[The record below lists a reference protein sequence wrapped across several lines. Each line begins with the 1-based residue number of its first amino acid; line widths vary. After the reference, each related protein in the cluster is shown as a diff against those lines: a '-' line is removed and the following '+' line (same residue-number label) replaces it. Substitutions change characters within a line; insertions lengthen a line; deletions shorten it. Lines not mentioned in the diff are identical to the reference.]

1 MSQALQSLNV
11 DVAALDW
18 EPGSPWYGPGAR
30 FGGREVIEIKVLSDR
45 RQDGGGVAYLLHF
58 MPPAGKLI
66 KIVAIARSDE
76 HIVTLEGGRGTK
88 SGERLRIQGQYGLN
102 PNGKP
107 HSAMISTDTTA
118 LVIYTGERDE
128 VLSTEVLDLALEP
141 AAP

>member
-11 DVAALDW
+11 DVAALAW
-18 EPGSPWYGPGAR
+18 QPGSPWYGPGAV
-30 FGGREVIEIKVLSDR
+30 FEGREVIEIKELSDR
-45 RQDGGGVAYLLHF
+45 RQGGGGVAYLLHF
-58 MPPAGKLI
+58 MPPPGKLI
-66 KIVAIARSDE
+66 KVVAIARSDE

-88 SGERLRIQGQYGLN
+88 SGDKLRIQGQYGLN

-128 VLSTEVLDLALEP
+128 VLSTEVLDLQPTAS
-141 AAP
+141 